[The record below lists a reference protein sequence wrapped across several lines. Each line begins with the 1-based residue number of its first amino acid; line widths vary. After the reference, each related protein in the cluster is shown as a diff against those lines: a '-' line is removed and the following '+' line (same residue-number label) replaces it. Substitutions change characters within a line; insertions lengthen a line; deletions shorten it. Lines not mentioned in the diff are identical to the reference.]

1 MIESQTRALFAR
13 NPWNAAFRNQVA
25 FMDMLGL
32 QSHWTGDRRE
42 FLGRR
47 MVTVTTAE
55 EDPRLTL
62 AGVDELA
69 REPYRLTLA
78 VDTQTIS
85 VERVVVAL
93 LDRFGIRDL
102 MIENPPLEEVIKAI
116 YRDGA
121 KARETV
127 PA

>member
-1 MIESQTRALFAR
+1 LSEL
-13 NPWNAAFRNQVA
+13 
-25 FMDMLGL
+25 
-32 QSHWTGDRRE
+32 RRE

-55 EDPRLTL
+55 ETPRLEL
-62 AGVDELA
+62 PGVEEVA

-78 VDTQTIS
+78 VDTQAVS

-116 YRDGA
+116 YRDSA
-121 KARETV
+121 RAREKI